1 MQMFFD
7 EPKQKIDVAYTKQ
20 ELLEKLQELRRPD
33 NELEGTHIYVL
44 TKDVDEF
51 HSIARDQQVSLIT
64 TNGVRSIVK
73 TALTKESP
81 IEEKIRR
88 LGLPENKRLEY
99 EKIIEEGGK
108 LLITGTDPF
117 DEEDWTGHT
126 LDDWITNR
134 SNPSNLINKEV
145 MDERPVPFEP
155 EKKYEALPNTSV
167 AGDFGR
173 SGDVDDPDI
182 IPLQDDQRIVRDPNT
197 KEIGIYQAPHE
208 KHN

>member
-1 MQMFFD
+1 MFFN

-51 HSIARDQQVSLIT
+51 HSIARDQQISLIT
-64 TNGVRSIVK
+64 TNGVRSILK

-99 EKIIEEGGK
+99 EKIIDDGGK

-117 DEEDWTGHT
+117 DEQEWTGHT
-126 LDDWITNR
+126 LDNWITNR
-134 SNPSNLINKEV
+134 SNPSNLIRRDV

-155 EKKYEALPNTSV
+155 EKKYESLQNAGV
-167 AGDFGR
+167 EGDFVGR
-173 SGDVDDPDI
+173 GSDEEDPDI
-182 IPLQDDQRIVRDPNT
+182 IPLKDEQRYVRDPQT
-197 KEIGIYQAPHE
+197 KELGIYQAPHE
-208 KHN
+208 K

>member
-1 MQMFFD
+1 MFFD

-33 NELEGTHIYVL
+33 NELEGTHIYLL

-64 TNGVRSIVK
+64 TNGVRSILK

-99 EKIIEEGGK
+99 EKIIEDGGK

-155 EKKYEALPNTSV
+155 EKKY
-167 AGDFGR
+167 
-173 SGDVDDPDI
+173 
-182 IPLQDDQRIVRDPNT
+182 
-197 KEIGIYQAPHE
+197 
-208 KHN
+208 

>member
-1 MQMFFD
+1 MFFD

-33 NELEGTHIYVL
+33 NELEGTHIYLL

-64 TNGVRSIVK
+64 TNGVRSILK

-99 EKIIEEGGK
+99 EKIIEDGGK

-145 MDERPVPFEP
+145 MDEHPVPFEP
-155 EKKYEALPNTSV
+155 EKKYETLPNTSV

-173 SGDVDDPDI
+173 SSDVDDPDI
-182 IPLQDDQRIVRDPNT
+182 IPLKDDQLIVRDPNT

-208 KHN
+208 KQN

>member
-1 MQMFFD
+1 MFFD

-99 EKIIEEGGK
+99 EKIIEDGGK

-126 LDDWITNR
+126 LDEWITNR

-155 EKKYEALPNTSV
+155 EKKYETLPNTSV

-173 SGDVDDPDI
+173 SSDADDPDI
-182 IPLQDDQRIVRDPNT
+182 IPLKDDQRIVRDPNT
-197 KEIGIYQAPHE
+197 KELGIYQAPHE
-208 KHN
+208 KQN

>member
-1 MQMFFD
+1 MFFD

-33 NELEGTHIYVL
+33 NELEGTHIYLL

-73 TALTKESP
+73 TALTNESP

-155 EKKYEALPNTSV
+155 EKKYEPLPNTTV

-173 SGDVDDPDI
+173 SSDAEDPDI
-182 IPLQDDQRIVRDPNT
+182 IPLKDDQRIVRDPNT

-208 KHN
+208 KQN

>member
-33 NELEGTHIYVL
+33 NELEGTHIYLL

-64 TNGVRSIVK
+64 TNGVRSILK

-99 EKIIEEGGK
+99 EKIIEDGGK

-145 MDERPVPFEP
+145 MDEHPVPFEP
-155 EKKYEALPNTSV
+155 EKKYETLPNTSV

-173 SGDVDDPDI
+173 SSDVDDPDI
-182 IPLQDDQRIVRDPNT
+182 IPLKDDQLIVRDPNT

-208 KHN
+208 KQN